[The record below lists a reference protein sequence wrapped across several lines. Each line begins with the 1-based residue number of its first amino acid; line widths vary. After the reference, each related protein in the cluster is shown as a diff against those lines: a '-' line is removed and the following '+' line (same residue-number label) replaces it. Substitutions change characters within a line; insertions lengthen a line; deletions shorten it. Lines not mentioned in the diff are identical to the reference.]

1 MRNSKKRD
9 PYQGKTRKELLIL
22 RNKKIF
28 GFFLGSILL
37 INLAFVVWPFI
48 NPRYVTGYGTVIDG
62 WGGKSQIYCDDGKTY
77 RLYPDNNLDYPE
89 GTRIFFMGYHGPQ
102 LLILGGYPHLYLTH
116 VEIVNEIQ
124 IPVVLIST
132 NLFISI
138 VILVIVILLY
148 LLITYLEL
156 KLISRFKDNSHTRS
170 YMQKATLNQ
179 RNKIG
184 RFTPPYLL
192 DQHDY
197 YKRVNDI

>member
-9 PYQGKTRKELLIL
+9 PYQGKTSKELLIL
-22 RNKKIF
+22 RNKQIF

-37 INLAFVVWPFI
+37 INLAFAVFPFFT
-48 NPRYVTGYGTVIDG
+48 PRILTGYGTVIDG
-62 WGGKSQIYCDDGKTY
+62 WGGKSQIYCDDGKRY
-77 RLYPDNNLDYPE
+77 RPYPDIDYPE
-89 GTRIFFMGYHGPQ
+89 GTRIFFMGYHGPS
-102 LLILGGYPHLYLTH
+102 LLMGYPYLILTH

-132 NLFISI
+132 NLFFSI
-138 VILVIVILLY
+138 VILVTVILLY

-156 KLISRFKDNSHTRS
+156 KFISRFKDNSHTRS
-170 YMQKATLNQ
+170 YMQNATLNQ
-179 RNKIG
+179 RNKIR

-197 YKRVNDI
+197 YKRINDI